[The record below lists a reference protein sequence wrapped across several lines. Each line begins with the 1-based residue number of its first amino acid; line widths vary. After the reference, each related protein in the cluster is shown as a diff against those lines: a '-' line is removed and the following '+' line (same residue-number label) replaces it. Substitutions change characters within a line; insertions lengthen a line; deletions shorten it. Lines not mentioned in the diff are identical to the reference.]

1 MRVYF
6 KDWTGERKQT
16 TKRGFAKK
24 SDAQDWER
32 AFKLQKEQRLDM
44 NFEAFVNIY
53 LNDIEPRLKRNSFL
67 SKEHVIRKKLFL
79 ISRIRNYR
87 TSDLPILCNGKMK
100 L

>member
-1 MRVYF
+1 MSVSKNSKTGTWEVRVYF

-44 NFEAFVNIY
+44 NFET
-53 LNDIEPRLKRNSFL
+53 L
-67 SKEHVIRKKLFL
+67 SLSTKVCKFF
-79 ISRIRNYR
+79 IS
-87 TSDLPILCNGKMK
+87 PCF
-100 L
+100 